1 MKYFL
6 AAFFHLSLFIIY
18 VQGQDISPIRDSYGR
33 TLILHGLNTAGGAK
47 QSPGHQPW
55 ITEADVQREDTAFGF
70 NAVRYLIFWGAIEP
84 VKDSF
89 DEHYLQEVKKR
100 VEWYTKRKMYVV
112 LDMHQD
118 VFGYGVGDNGAP
130 EWAGAHALIKNL
142 IPKKWPWWMKNLE
155 PKVVKS
161 YVQFFTYKK
170 HKERQQH
177 NIACWKKVAALF
189 KDNPYVLGF
198 DLMNEPHGGKIVKTL
213 AGGFE
218 RRQLSAFYKRLIP
231 AIRTVDTTKYI
242 FFEPR
247 SFGVNFGMPS
257 HLPKVHDSVVAVQK
271 LVYAPHCY
279 PAFVDV
285 GGDYKPKNKRT
296 LAKWFRIRNRELKM
310 QQAPV
315 LVGEFGLSPHKKGF
329 DTYLND
335 FNQLADKYHM
345 GWTYWASDPGGWG
358 PYNRDKTP
366 SPILPALLRV
376 YPMATAG
383 KLLDYSYQ
391 VIGGYAGPSNVF
403 SMQFVSNAG
412 IKAPTEIAIPPSL
425 YPDGYNIVVSG
436 PAKYHTSVN
445 PVTNALL
452 LFVEDEGTLV
462 RLDITGKVKR

>member
-1 MKYFL
+1 
-6 AAFFHLSLFIIY
+6 
-18 VQGQDISPIRDSYGR
+18 
-33 TLILHGLNTAGGAK
+33 
-47 QSPGHQPW
+47 
-55 ITEADVQREDTAFGF
+55 
-70 NAVRYLIFWGAIEP
+70 
-84 VKDSF
+84 
-89 DEHYLQEVKKR
+89 
-100 VEWYTKRKMYVV
+100 
-112 LDMHQD
+112 
-118 VFGYGVGDNGAP
+118 
-130 EWAGAHALIKNL
+130 
-142 IPKKWPWWMKNLE
+142 
-155 PKVVKS
+155 
-161 YVQFFTYKK
+161 
-170 HKERQQH
+170 
-177 NIACWKKVAALF
+177 
-189 KDNPYVLGF
+189 
-198 DLMNEPHGGKIVKTL
+198 
-213 AGGFE
+213 
-218 RRQLSAFYKRLIP
+218 
-231 AIRTVDTTKYI
+231 
-242 FFEPR
+242 
-247 SFGVNFGMPS
+247 
-257 HLPKVHDSVVAVQK
+257 
-271 LVYAPHCY
+271 
-279 PAFVDV
+279 
-285 GGDYKPKNKRT
+285 
-296 LAKWFRIRNRELKM
+296 M

-315 LVGEFGLSPHKKGF
+315 FVGEFGLSPHKKGF

-452 LFVEDEGTLV
+452 LFVEDEVPL